1 MIIYDNKEEKYF
13 ETLDIKINKIKYSY
27 FNKLKN

>member
-27 FNKLKN
+27 FFK